1 MTGITVIGTDGQDKL
16 RAVFGSIAGL
26 FIDKQ
31 RNTLYAIDESD
42 DGSIHMFSL
51 NETPPME
58 IFVGLHLYKPT
69 LIYVDENDVNGPT
82 MYITFPDQ
90 HRVVK
95 WAHEAISGVTIL
107 DNCLTCTGVWLDKDK
122 NVHVSETVNHRVI
135 KWSPQTNLT
144 TNVAGQYDESGSDS
158 THLNDPNCIYVDQ
171 MNEGITVADSSDG
184 TAGWNNASLVNPE
197 AVRVDEKTKVFYV
210 VDTYNNRIQRW
221 LPGAS
226 EGETIVGGRD
236 ETCVDHQNHRFNSG
250 SKNDQLSAPRDLAFD
265 KHGHLYVSD
274 VGNIRVQMFAL
285 IDNQPCS
292 STSTG

>member
-51 NETPPME
+51 DETPPME
-58 IFVGLHLYKPT
+58 ISVGVHLYKPT

-122 NVHVSETVNHRVI
+122 NV
-135 KWSPQTNLT
+135 
-144 TNVAGQYDESGSDS
+144 
-158 THLNDPNCIYVDQ
+158 
-171 MNEGITVADSSDG
+171 
-184 TAGWNNASLVNPE
+184 
-197 AVRVDEKTKVFYV
+197 
-210 VDTYNNRIQRW
+210 
-221 LPGAS
+221 
-226 EGETIVGGRD
+226 
-236 ETCVDHQNHRFNSG
+236 
-250 SKNDQLSAPRDLAFD
+250 KNDQLSAPRDLAFD